1 MEEALAKSETS
12 FATGQI
18 VKGTIIEIRSKE
30 VMVDIGYKSEGSVPA
45 SEFED
50 LDEEL
55 KVGDEVD
62 VLILQLEDRDGMVVL
77 SHEQAVFKQNWDNI
91 KAICEEGG
99 RIKGRIK
106 AAVKG
111 GLIVNIGVE
120 AFLPSSQI
128 DVNTP
133 TDLDAYVG
141 QAHEFKVVKL
151 NLERQ
156 NIVLSRRELIEEER
170 SAQRAKLLDEMVP
183 GDIRKGTV
191 KNLTDFGAFIDLN
204 GLDGLLH
211 VTDMSWGRITHPS
224 QLLVVGQEL
233 EVVVLDINKD
243 SERVSLGLKQKQ
255 ENPWEN
261 IDEKFPIG
269 EKVSGKVV
277 NLMPYGAFVELEP
290 GVEGLVH
297 VTELSWTK
305 RINKPSEVLKAD
317 QEIEA
322 VVLGINRDEQKI
334 SLGVRQ
340 LDTNPWDLAE
350 EKYPVG
356 SKVTGKIRN
365 LTSYGAFMGL
375 EEGLDAMI
383 HVSDISWTRKI
394 NHPSEV
400 LKKGMEVEAQVLEV
414 DRENQRISAG
424 IKQLA
429 EDPWET
435 IDNYYKVGDLVT
447 GKVSKLAS
455 FGAFVGLE
463 HDIDGLVHISQ
474 VSEDRID
481 KIKNAL
487 KVGEEVSA
495 RVIKID
501 RADRRI
507 GLSIKAANYSQEQ
520 LKEEEAVLDSLK
532 PGEDL
537 VALQHAFDTL
547 GDEHAE
553 GDAAAEAP
561 AKEAPAE
568 APVEEAST
576 EIAQA
581 EEEAP
586 AAEEAPAEDG
596 EASSEE

>member
-1 MEEALAKSETS
+1 MEEALAQSETS

-77 SHEQAVFKQNWDNI
+77 SYEQAVFKQNWDNI

-414 DRENQRISAG
+414 DRDNQRISAG

-547 GDEHAE
+547 GDEDAE

-561 AKEAPAE
+561 AKEAAAE
-568 APVEEAST
+568 APVEEASA
-576 EIAQA
+576 EVAQA